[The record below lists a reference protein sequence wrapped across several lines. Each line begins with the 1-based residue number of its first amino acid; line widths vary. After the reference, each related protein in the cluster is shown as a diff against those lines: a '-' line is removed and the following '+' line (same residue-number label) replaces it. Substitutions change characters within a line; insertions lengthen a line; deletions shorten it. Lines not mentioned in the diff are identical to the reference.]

1 MPKMLIL
8 VTLLKLIKISK
19 MHLIKIKKKIKKF
32 NKVLSIEGDKSLS
45 IRWALIAS
53 QSDSKSKSIN
63 LLLSEDVINTLKCL
77 RRLGVKV
84 KIFKNFCEIN
94 GVGLNGFKYKK
105 NITLNAGNSGTLGRL
120 IMGLLTHSK
129 SLVKLKGDKSLSKRD
144 FLRITKPLKKFGADF
159 KSNFGKLPITIKGTN
174 NPKPIVYNEIKGSAQ
189 VKSSVMLAALNTK
202 GETIIKAK
210 RSRNHSELLFKYLK
224 LPIKIQR
231 KKNYDLIKIKG
242 KKEIPTLNYKIPSDI
257 SSCAFF
263 IVLTILTKNSKLKIR
278 NVNINPSRTGIL
290 NILKMMGV
298 KIRKTSLREYK
309 GEKIADLIIKSTKKI
324 KAINCPSKLNSSA
337 IDEFLL
343 IFLVAAKAKGVSYF
357 KNLSELNEK
366 ESPRLKWGS
375 KILNE
380 MGVKNILT
388 KKSIKIYGNPDLVIK
403 KKIIIK
409 NFLKDH
415 RVFMTSVIAA
425 LIFGGDWSIANKD
438 AVNTSF
444 PSFLKKIKYLGAKI
458 N

>member
-1 MPKMLIL
+1 
-8 VTLLKLIKISK
+8 
-19 MHLIKIKKKIKKF
+19 MHLIRIKNKIQKF

-53 QSDSKSKSIN
+53 QSKSKSKSVN

-77 RRLGVKV
+77 QKLGVKI
-84 KIFKNFCEIN
+84 KISKNFCEIN

-105 NITLNAGNSGTLGRL
+105 NLILDAGNSGTLSRL
-120 IMGLLTHSK
+120 IMGLLIHSK
-129 SLVKLKGDKSLSKRD
+129 NKVQLKGDNSLSKRD
-144 FLRITKPLKKFGADF
+144 FLRVIKPLKKFGANF
-159 KSNFGKLPITIKGTN
+159 ESNSGKLPIIVKGTN
-174 NPKPIVYNEIKGSAQ
+174 NANPIVFNETKGSAQ
-189 VKSSVMLAALNTK
+189 VKSSVMLAALNTS

-210 RSRNHSELLFKYLK
+210 KSRNHSELLFRHLK
-224 LPIKIQR
+224 LPININR

-242 KKEIPTLNYKIPSDI
+242 KRKIPALNYKIPSDI

-263 IVLTILTKNSKLKIR
+263 IVLTILSKNSKLKIR
-278 NVNINPSRTGIL
+278 NVNINPTRVGIL

-298 KIRKTSLREYK
+298 KIQKINLRKYK
-309 GEKIADLIIKSTKKI
+309 GEKVADLIIQREKKI
-324 KAINCPSKLNSSA
+324 KAINCPAKLNSSA

-357 KNLSELNEK
+357 RNLSELNEK

-375 KILNE
+375 KILSK
-380 MGVKNILT
+380 MGVKNVLT
-388 KKSIKIYGNPDLVIK
+388 TKSIKIYGNPNLEIK
-403 KKIIIK
+403 KRIIIK

-415 RVFMTSVIAA
+415 RVFMTSTIAA

-438 AVNTSF
+438 AINTSF

-458 N
+458 H

>member
-1 MPKMLIL
+1 
-8 VTLLKLIKISK
+8 
-19 MHLIKIKKKIKKF
+19 MHLIRIKNKIQKF

-53 QSDSKSKSIN
+53 QSKSKSKSVN

-77 RRLGVKV
+77 QKLGVKI
-84 KIFKNFCEIN
+84 KISKNFCEIN

-105 NITLNAGNSGTLGRL
+105 NLILDAGNSGTLSRL
-120 IMGLLTHSK
+120 IMGLLIHSK
-129 SLVKLKGDKSLSKRD
+129 NKVQLKGDNSLSKRD
-144 FLRITKPLKKFGADF
+144 FLRVIKPLKKFGANF
-159 KSNFGKLPITIKGTN
+159 ESNSGKLPIIIKGTN
-174 NPKPIVYNEIKGSAQ
+174 NANPIVFNETKGSAQ
-189 VKSSVMLAALNTK
+189 VKSSVMLAALNTS

-210 RSRNHSELLFKYLK
+210 KSRNHSELLFRHLK
-224 LPIKIQR
+224 LPININR

-242 KKEIPTLNYKIPSDI
+242 KRKIPALNYKIPSDI

-263 IVLTILTKNSKLKIR
+263 IVLTILSKNSKLKIR
-278 NVNINPSRTGIL
+278 NVNINPTRVGIL

-298 KIRKTSLREYK
+298 KIRKINLRKYK
-309 GEKIADLIIKSTKKI
+309 GEKVADLIIQSEKKI
-324 KAINCPSKLNSSA
+324 KAINCPAKLNSSA

-357 KNLSELNEK
+357 RNLSELNEK

-375 KILNE
+375 KILSK
-380 MGVKNILT
+380 MGVKNVLT
-388 KKSIKIYGNPDLVIK
+388 TKSIKIYGNPNLEIK
-403 KKIIIK
+403 KRIIIK

-415 RVFMTSVIAA
+415 RVFMTSAIAA

-438 AVNTSF
+438 AINTSF

-458 N
+458 H